1 LVSGARLEL
10 GSGFGIADVF
20 ELRAFGDIYPARIVR
35 RGPRTLYVEF
45 T

>member
-1 LVSGARLEL
+1 LEL

-20 ELRAFGDIYPARIVR
+20 ELSAFGNIYPARVIR
-35 RGPRTLYVEF
+35 RGQRTLFIEF